1 MTSVVHVGVAHL
13 PVPSEAALISVL
25 HISHIVVPVVI
36 DVVRIVITHRGIVG
50 IHLTSINSHSSAIL
64 IASLSQLS
72 IESVV
77 ELVVSVVVEVELSQ
91 FGEVH
96 LISTNSGKVGNNCS
110 VQQ

>member
-1 MTSVVHVGVAHL
+1 MTSVVLVGVAHL

-25 HISHIVVPVVI
+25 HVSHIVVLVVVL
-36 DVVRIVITHRGIVG
+36 VVRIVIAHRGIG
-50 IHLTSINSHSSAIL
+50 NSNLTSINGHASAL
-64 IASLSQLS
+64 IASISQSL